1 MFAELYIT
9 SPSSITDELFDELR
23 RWFSEGQIVELCFF
37 VGTYN
42 MLQRFNTAID
52 LEPRAGEEIV
62 VQSIG
67 RYREAAEQA

>member
-1 MFAELYIT
+1 
-9 SPSSITDELFDELR
+9 
-23 RWFSEGQIVELCFF
+23 
-37 VGTYN
+37 

-67 RYREAAEQA
+67 RYRETAEQV